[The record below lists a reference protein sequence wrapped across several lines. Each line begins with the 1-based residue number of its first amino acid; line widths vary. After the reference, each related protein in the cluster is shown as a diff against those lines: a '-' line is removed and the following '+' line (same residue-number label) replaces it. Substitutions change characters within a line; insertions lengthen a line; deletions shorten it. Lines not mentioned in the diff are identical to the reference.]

1 MFADGV
7 VNGFEEIERAAT
19 RNLGKALDD
28 VESAL
33 YKPPVEKGAEKPE
46 VAVIGDGD
54 MPGMPDYEE
63 FRRFDANMY
72 DAHTDIVEE
81 KEILQW
87 QSAFP
92 FIRVEGTHYSSA
104 QHDLTDNDFGDGV
117 VLVSHHGDASQMN
130 LASPV
135 PPSAGDAQS
144 LERFSR
150 TFFSTPNSRKN
161 ADGDVNFMVT
171 GTKCALHM
179 PSPAVDHEEEE
190 EEEVDL
196 VEGELEEDIALDRGA
211 EPTPATSDT
220 ESRERETPYDADKV
234 ISPYLCRKEEVLS
247 ILCDAVWPECVDTLR
262 PLVERVVKVS
272 RETGVSYYRNDDLL
286 RRENQHNSMDEDS
299 GGGFVAIGDG
309 RERKN
314 SFDSDW

>member
-7 VNGFEEIERAAT
+7 VNGFEEIERTAT
-19 RNLGKALDD
+19 RNLSKALDD
-28 VESAL
+28 VESTL
-33 YKPPVEKGAEKPE
+33 YKPPVEKEAEKP
-46 VAVIGDGD
+46 AVPVISDGD
-54 MPGMPDYEE
+54 MPEVADYEE

-92 FIRVEGTHYSSA
+92 FIRVEGTQYSSA
-104 QHDLTDNDFGDGV
+104 QHGLINNDFGDGV
-117 VLVSHHGDASQMN
+117 VLVSPHGDCSQMN

-135 PPSAGDAQS
+135 PPSAGDVQS
-144 LERFSR
+144 LERFPR
-150 TFFSTPNSRKN
+150 TFFSTPSSRKN
-161 ADGDVNFMVT
+161 VDGDINFMVT
-171 GTKCALHM
+171 GKKCALHM
-179 PSPAVDHEEEE
+179 PPPAVDHE

-211 EPTPATSDT
+211 EPTQVVSDT
-220 ESRERETPYDADKV
+220 ESRERETPYDVDKV

-272 RETGVSYYRNDDLL
+272 RENDVSYYHNDDLL
-286 RRENQHNSMDEDS
+286 RRENQHKSMDEDS